1 MLLPIKL
8 SACYLR
14 VGILLRRDHRSFRS
28 YLLFDVFAEAL
39 INLIL
44 KKFDEYKKFDV
55 KQY

>member
-8 SACYLR
+8 SVCYLR
-14 VGILLRRDHRSFRS
+14 VGILLHRDHRSFHS
-28 YLLFDVFAEAL
+28 YLLFDLFAKAL

-44 KKFDEYKKFDV
+44 KKSDEHKKFDV